1 MANKNFNV
9 QQGNLNIINQPNTS
23 QTQTVMLGGQLVKVQ
38 SVNIT
43 QQSQQQQGQT
53 PQQQQSSPQHVARI
67 ISGSGNIANANT
79 NTMVL
84 ATNSNSQIASK
95 QIKYHGQNITNSGG
109 QQIVLGTPIKVSKK
123 FAYQKR

>member
-1 MANKNFNV
+1 MANKYFFIY
-9 QQGNLNIINQPNTS
+9 QGNLNIINQPNTS

-43 QQSQQQQGQT
+43 QQTQQHQQQSQQAQS

-67 ISGSGNIANANT
+67 ISGSGNIGNANT

-84 ATNSNSQIASK
+84 ATNSNNPIAGK

-109 QQIVLGTPIKVSKK
+109 QQIVLGTPIKVNIT
-123 FAYQKR
+123 